1 MKRRDFLGYTG
12 LGALGVATSPILSG
26 CSQEQPSV
34 KFWQQGN
41 FRPVSEEV
49 TETNLK
55 IEGSLPPELNGLYV
69 RNGTNSSS
77 GISDHFFGGDG
88 MMHGIR
94 LEGGQAKWYRNRY
107 IDTPVY
113 RKESGGFGAP
123 KPENTTSAVSLI
135 YHGGELY
142 VPG

>member
-12 LGALGVATSPILSG
+12 LGALGVAASSVLGG
-26 CSQEQPSV
+26 CSEEEPSV

-55 IEGSLPPELNGLYV
+55 IEGNIPPELSGLYV
-69 RNGTNSSS
+69 RNGTNSSN

-88 MMHGIR
+88 MMHGVR
-94 LEGGQAKWYRNRY
+94 LEGGEAKWYRNRY
-107 IDTPVY
+107 VNTPVY
-113 RKESGGFGAP
+113 RKETGGFSAP
-123 KPENTTSAVSLI
+123 KPEDTTSAVSML
-135 YHGGELY
+135 
-142 VPG
+142 